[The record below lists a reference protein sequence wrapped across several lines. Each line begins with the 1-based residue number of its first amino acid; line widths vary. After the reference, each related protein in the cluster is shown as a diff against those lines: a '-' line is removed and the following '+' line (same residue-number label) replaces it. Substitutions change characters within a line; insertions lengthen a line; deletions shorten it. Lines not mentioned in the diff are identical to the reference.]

1 MKLILALAFVP
12 IAASAQVALP
22 FNPGRISMPDSGE
35 SFGSLSPDS
44 REFYYTIHN
53 ANFGRH
59 RITVA
64 RIENGQWTRPATVPF
79 SGRWNDREPRL
90 SPDGKRLYF
99 SSNRPLSAGDTTPR
113 RDLDLWMAERAADG
127 TWGAAT
133 HLEGVNG
140 ATNDFSPV
148 VTGSGVLYFITE
160 RPKHNV
166 WRARPTDKSGLHFS
180 APENVGTAINTGVE
194 TNVFVSPDERMML
207 ISRDGAPDG
216 LGGDDIYVAQMLD
229 GAWQPAKHLDAPVN
243 TDKYEYGPALSPDG
257 KSFFFTSW
265 RGGDANIYR
274 MDSGILERSF
284 VERAVRDYLE
294 GFYEGDTA
302 KLVRT
307 LRPEMFKYG
316 FFKSRDSLAYSGE
329 RMTYDE
335 AIAYARGVKERKRP
349 AQSTA
354 PREIVLF
361 DVQNETA
368 SAKVTAWWGTD
379 YLLLGKYDGRWM
391 ISHVL
396 WQGP

>member
-1 MKLILALAFVP
+1 M
-12 IAASAQVALP
+12 
-22 FNPGRISMPDSGE
+22 
-35 SFGSLSPDS
+35 
-44 REFYYTIHN
+44 
-53 ANFGRH
+53 
-59 RITVA
+59 
-64 RIENGQWTRPATVPF
+64 
-79 SGRWNDREPRL
+79 
-90 SPDGKRLYF
+90 
-99 SSNRPLSAGDTTPR
+99 PR
-113 RDLDLWMAERAADG
+113 RDLDLWMAERNADG

-133 HLEGVNG
+133 HLDGVNG
-140 ATNDFSPV
+140 TTNDFSPV
-148 VTGSGVLYFITE
+148 VTGTGVLYFISE

-166 WRARPTDKSGLHFS
+166 WRARPTDKSGLHFA
-180 APENVGTAINTGVE
+180 APENVGPAINTGVE

-229 GAWQPAKHLDAPVN
+229 GAWQPAKHLDAPIN
-243 TDKYEYGPALSPDG
+243 TEKYEYGPALSADG

-274 MDSGILERSF
+274 MDAGILERSF

-316 FFKSRDSLAYSGE
+316 FYKSRDSLNYMGE
-329 RMTYDE
+329 RMTYQE

-349 AQSTA
+349 AASTA

-379 YLLLGKYDGRWM
+379 YILLGKYDGRWM